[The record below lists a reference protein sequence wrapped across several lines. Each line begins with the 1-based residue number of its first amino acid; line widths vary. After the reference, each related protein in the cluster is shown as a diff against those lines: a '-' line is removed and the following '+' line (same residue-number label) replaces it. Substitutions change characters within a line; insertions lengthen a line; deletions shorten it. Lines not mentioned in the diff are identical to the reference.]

1 MPLSAPQRGIETRE
15 RELVKEEV
23 STSIKIA
30 LRIKPRDSVLL
41 CHGAHDLLQ
50 RGTESTSLR
59 VSEYKI

>member
-1 MPLSAPQRGIETRE
+1 MRAAFSPTKGIETRE

-50 RGTESTSLR
+50 RCTVNFSKGF
-59 VSEYKI
+59 